1 MPFLPGGL
9 PDGVLI
15 LGLTS
20 QNYNLLMGA
29 SGMICAALVWII
41 FSKGL

>member
-1 MPFLPGGL
+1 MPILPGAL
-9 PDGVLI
+9 PVGALI
-15 LGLTS
+15 LGMTA

-29 SGMICAALVWII
+29 AGMICGALVWII